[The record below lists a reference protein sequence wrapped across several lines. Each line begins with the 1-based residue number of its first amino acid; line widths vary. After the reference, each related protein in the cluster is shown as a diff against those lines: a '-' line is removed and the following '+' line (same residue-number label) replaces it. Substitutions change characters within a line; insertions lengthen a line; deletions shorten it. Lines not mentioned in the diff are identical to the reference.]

1 MGKSKWIMGLVM
13 FVVIQGCT
21 AKQDNLAEE
30 HDSKMSIAA
39 VQREIRVGM
48 PNAEVVEILGSP
60 NMVTTDAQRREVWV
74 YDKVSTLKASS
85 STQGG
90 LWLILASAGG
100 ESSTSSTSQK
110 TLTIIIKFDKD
121 NLVRDYSYRQSSF

>member
-1 MGKSKWIMGLVM
+1 MGTNKWILGLGMLV
-13 FVVIQGCT
+13 FLQGCST
-21 AKQDNLAEE
+21 GQGNLAEVQ
-30 HDSKMSIAA
+30 DSKMSVAT
-39 VQREIRVGM
+39 VQREIRVGL

-74 YDKVSTLKASS
+74 YDKVSTLKVSS

-90 LWLILASAGG
+90 LWFILGSAGG
-100 ESSTSSTSQK
+100 QSGASSTSQK
-110 TLTIIIKFDKD
+110 TLTIIIKFDEN